1 MIDQT
6 DLPAQVEQA
15 ANQRALTCLVCFTR
29 SGLELAVV
37 NPSSSDAAGACNAV
51 PKANSEIMERP
62 LYGDSRVCPLSKEAS
77 DQIVSGQEEMPLDAF
92 GCT

>member
-1 MIDQT
+1 MS
-6 DLPAQVEQA
+6 LLSLLHP
-15 ANQRALTCLVCFTR
+15 LR
-29 SGLELAVV
+29 SGIGSCKPVFVLYEPNQIILPLRVCT
-37 NPSSSDAAGACNAV
+37 DAAGACNAV

>member
-15 ANQRALTCLVCFTR
+15 ANQRALTCLVCCTR

-37 NPSSSDAAGACNAV
+37 NPSTSSTNQTKSYCHSGSAPMQPEPATRYPRLIPRSWNALFMATVACV
-51 PKANSEIMERP
+51 HFRKR
-62 LYGDSRVCPLSKEAS
+62 LQTR
-77 DQIVSGQEEMPLDAF
+77 
-92 GCT
+92 